1 MGRYCKAKYITVLTE
16 DTITK
21 SSPKVNVHKV
31 HIFWEGHKILRNLPL
46 IFDRV
51 YCSQK
56 LGEDFAKFLWPS
68 QNIWT
73 LTKCLNSFWTDQTSI
88 FAFKFEIQENCNH
101 WSFTNFPS
109 YPTLLIKQT
118 YNIMIMRHV
127 NENWKWSSRN
137 FMRKQKRLKLL
148 IQVLLSSL
156 LRDGG
161 QR

>member
-1 MGRYCKAKYITVLTE
+1 MIIYHLKYNNLHFFFYLTHFRKLGQKYKYIFVQFLVQMKTSKFAFEINWPLLQNRVQR
-16 DTITK
+16 
-21 SSPKVNVHKV
+21 S
-31 HIFWEGHKILRNLPL
+31 IFIP
-46 IFDRV
+46 
-51 YCSQK
+51 
-56 LGEDFAKFLWPS
+56 
-68 QNIWT
+68 
-73 LTKCLNSFWTDQTSI
+73 KCLNTFWTDQTSV

-148 IQVLLSSL
+148 IQVLLWSL